1 MIVSSEPLDEV
12 RYLKVTPTNPESDSS
27 DHLDFERC
35 AALHNAIVKHTW
47 VATGRDLKD
56 LPIQHVWPPD
66 DESALQE
73 GLGRLHPDVISFLE
87 RAIVNPEGEFF
98 LYIGYLGP
106 AKALWE
112 QVDALDL
119 DEDAV
124 ALYLSHDDSSL
135 SGIDIMFVSRKLRPS
150 K

>member
-1 MIVSSEPLDEV
+1 MIVSTQPLDEV
-12 RYLKVTPTNPESDSS
+12 RHLKGTPTNPESDSS

-47 VATGRDLKD
+47 VATGRDLND

-73 GLGRLHPDVISFLE
+73 GRKGLHPDVISFLE
-87 RAIVNPEGEFF
+87 RAVVNPEGEFF
-98 LYIGYLGP
+98 LYIGYLV
-106 AKALWE
+106 KALWE

-135 SGIDIMFVSRKLRPS
+135 SGIDLMFVSRNLRPS
-150 K
+150 Q